1 MRLSLVFPRA
11 QHGHGLRGL
20 PRQDL
25 SNLAWA
31 LARLSREAG
40 QIFEAEMEGAGYH
53 DNNLIIIM
61 IAIIIRTNDY
71 HNDGYDN
78 YG

>member
-1 MRLSLVFPRA
+1 
-11 QHGHGLRGL
+11 
-20 PRQDL
+20 L

-53 DNNLIIIM
+53 DNNLIIFM
-61 IAIIIRTNDY
+61 IIIIIRINDY
-71 HNDGYDN
+71 HNGGYMWI
-78 YG
+78 